1 MSARLRSTDEAPR
14 EVVLLDDSTWD
25 APAWLSPEDWLLEAG
40 LDGHRAVAGLDDPED
55 GR

>member
-1 MSARLRSTDEAPR
+1 MSARLFATDIAPR

-25 APAWLSPEDWLLEAG
+25 VPARLSPEEWLIEAG
-40 LDGHRAVAGLDDPED
+40 LDGHRAAGGLDDPED